1 MSSEI
6 LAPSHSHHHTCK
18 DHTKTNR
25 LKKFVMH
32 NIGNQ
37 DSNILGKEVTNRIN
51 RNKTQDLSYVMRI
64 GNMQAKLEDAF

>member
-1 MSSEI
+1 
-6 LAPSHSHHHTCK
+6 
-18 DHTKTNR
+18 
-25 LKKFVMH
+25 MH

-64 GNMQAKLEDAF
+64 GNMQAKLEDAFQELNIG